1 MGRVLPSLTT
11 RTGAIS
17 MADALGTTKDQ
28 QMQNALRRAA
38 TERSVLRREPE
49 GIMKL
54 LTQGAQTAGALAGTA
69 GKIGSLVGKIPI
81 SQAMREAATAKASQE
96 LGTAP
101 AAKAMFEEV
110 VEEQGTGR
118 GAPVTA
124 EMIERI
130 QGVGEQGPAGRLAAG
145 ALQQQAR
152 QNLAMHDDPVLKPL
166 SEAARSDVD
175 ERVAAELER
184 RKALPPEAQVT
195 SPEAQTVLEG
205 AFEEAVAEEQAPLV
219 EQGLDVALEDVQVG
233 TGADER
239 RVQVESFVEQLGDSP
254 DAKQAN
260 LLAFAQRAVSPG
272 QQDAVLAAVDFM
284 DILPG
289 GRFSDVWG
297 LGPGPKEAYRAKLR
311 KAFPKSA
318 DVIRRQGQ
326 IETAEHRE
334 LRRKETERRNQATE
348 AEKVTERKRK
358 VAQTDREYKRKTN
371 NEYYRQFE
379 DKRDY
384 KFKVLKER
392 NINRT
397 RRGQLSLAYKNYER
411 SVYNDAALDRHRKG
425 MLWLRKKSIEQT
437 GANADRRIS
446 TDHRRVFTDI
456 QKGNMG
462 VLQAGRKVIE
472 TEAKIMGNRAKE
484 AQAAVAKFAP
494 NEDGHVQIAR
504 LKRVNAWK
512 KDNKGL
518 PVPLS
523 VRYPQKAA
531 LIEAEKEAQRDYRSA
546 QGEVK
551 TAVAQEKRL
560 IKAFNQALEGGEYDK
575 KKIEAYLDEVDKVLG
590 D

>member
-130 QGVGEQGPAGRLAAG
+130 KGVGEQGRAGRLAAG

-184 RKALPPEAQVT
+184 RQALPSEAQVT
-195 SPEAQTVLEG
+195 SPEEQAVLEG

-233 TGADER
+233 TGADKR
-239 RVQVESFVEQLGDSP
+239 RVQIESFVEQLGDSP

-260 LLAFAQRAVSPG
+260 LLAFAQRAVSPA

-311 KAFPKSA
+311 KAFPKAA

-326 IETAEHRE
+326 IDTAEDRE
-334 LRRKETERRNQATE
+334 LRRIETARRNEATE
-348 AEKVTERKRK
+348 AGRAAETKRK
-358 VAQTDREYKRKTN
+358 AAQHTLDYRFKTDKEYR
-371 NEYYRQFE
+371 RRFE

-384 KFKVLKER
+384 KFKVWKEK

-411 SVYNDAALDRHRKG
+411 LVNNAAATEKHREG
-425 MLWLRKKSIEQT
+425 MRWLKRKSIEQT
-437 GANADRRIS
+437 GKNADRRIS

-484 AQAAVAKFAP
+484 AQAAVAKFKPDVGSHA
-494 NEDGHVQIAR
+494 NAARERRVADWRKNNDGT
-504 LKRVNAWK
+504 
-512 KDNKGL
+512 
-518 PVPLS
+518 PPLS
-523 VRYPQKAA
+523 VTYPQKAA
-531 LIEAEKEAQRDYRSA
+531 LIEAEKEAQRDYSNA